1 MGGRWQGQG
10 KGCEEAVARPRQR
23 RWQGGGRPRKGGRK
37 AAKFQGKTLE
47 GSGRSNK
54 KEGRWK
60 AAKLHGKTLKGQKQ
74 GAVEGSETSRK
85 GAGRSKT
92 RVGQWKAAK
101 LQGKT
106 LEGQNKGAAVEG
118 QRNSKKGGGRT
129 CSRRK
134 PFIMPQPVTVWPALG
149 GGAVATET
157 LNALTPA
164 RGVTILNHIE
174 DRRQRWRQGGRKGGI
189 HGKSEAVRK

>member
-1 MGGRWQGQG
+1 M
-10 KGCEEAVARPRQR
+10 
-23 RWQGGGRPRKGGRK
+23 
-37 AAKFQGKTLE
+37 
-47 GSGRSNK
+47 
-54 KEGRWK
+54 
-60 AAKLHGKTLKGQKQ
+60 
-74 GAVEGSETSRK
+74 
-85 GAGRSKT
+85 
-92 RVGQWKAAK
+92 GQWKAAK